1 MQLKFIQNSFWVLFL
16 VLTTYGCASTARLK
30 NSEIDN
36 VLTVAERQYKLMLT
50 ASTDLTQ
57 YPRTSNPDGSVKYV
71 GIKDWTG
78 GFWPGSMWY
87 LYDLT
92 KKQNWENSAVKWTE
106 SLENNQYNTEHHD
119 IGFMMY
125 CSYGNAIRHI
135 KSEEYKDILIQS
147 AKSLI
152 KRYDPRVGSIK
163 SWNAKKSWDGHTW
176 HFPVIIDNMM
186 NLELLFYA
194 SKVTGDPI
202 YKDIAIKHAETTL
215 KNHFRPDYSS
225 YHVVD
230 YDTATGKV
238 LAQQTN
244 QGFSDNSQWARGE
257 AWAIYGF
264 TVMYRETKEKR
275 FLDAA
280 QKMADFYINHP
291 NMPKDKIPYW
301 DFNVDQPGYKPDWN
315 YDKSKFSF
323 IPRDASA
330 AAVTAS
336 ALMEMHKYVPDG
348 KKYYDFA
355 LQSLHSL
362 CSPEYLA
369 KPGTNSNFI
378 LKHSTGS
385 IPHDFEVDTPLMY
398 ADYYFLEALVRYKN
412 LVNY

>member
-1 MQLKFIQNSFWVLFL
+1 
-16 VLTTYGCASTARLK
+16 
-30 NSEIDN
+30 
-36 VLTVAERQYKLMLT
+36 
-50 ASTDLTQ
+50 
-57 YPRTSNPDGSVKYV
+57 
-71 GIKDWTG
+71 
-78 GFWPGSMWY
+78 
-87 LYDLT
+87 
-92 KKQNWENSAVKWTE
+92 
-106 SLENNQYNTEHHD
+106 
-119 IGFMMY
+119 MMY

-135 KSEEYKDILIQS
+135 KSEAYKDILIQS

-152 KRYDPRVGSIK
+152 KRYNPKVGAIK
-163 SWNAKKSWDGHTW
+163 SWNTKKSWDGNTW
-176 HFPVIIDNMM
+176 YFPVIIDNMM

-202 YKDIAIKHAETTL
+202 YKNIAIKHAKTTL

-238 LAQQTN
+238 LHRQTN
-244 QGFSDNSQWARGE
+244 QGFSDNSQWARGQS
-257 AWAIYGF
+257 WAIYGY
-264 TVMYRETKEKR
+264 TVMYRETKDKR

-291 NMPKDKIPYW
+291 NLPKDKIPYW
-301 DFNVDQPGYKPDWN
+301 DFNVNQPGYKPDWN

-323 IPRDASA
+323 VPRDASA

-336 ALMEMHKYVPDG
+336 ALMEFHKYLPDG

-355 LQSLHSL
+355 IQSLHSL

-369 KPGTNSNFI
+369 KPGTNSYFI

-385 IPHDFEVDTPLMY
+385 IPHGVEIDTPLMY
-398 ADYYFLEALVRYKN
+398 ADYYFLEALARYKN
-412 LVNY
+412 LINY